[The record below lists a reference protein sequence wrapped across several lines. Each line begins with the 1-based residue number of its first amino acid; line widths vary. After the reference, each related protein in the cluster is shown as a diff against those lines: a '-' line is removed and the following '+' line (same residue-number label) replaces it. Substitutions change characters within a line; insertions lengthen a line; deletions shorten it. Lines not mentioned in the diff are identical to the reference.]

1 MMTKII
7 QIDDS
12 LRLVPYFLADHHDAA
27 LGWYQDVD
35 LVELVDG
42 VRSPYS
48 VKKLNAMYP
57 YLEKH
62 GDLFWIEYREKGEG
76 LPIGDVTLSLENIPI
91 VIGNPSYQHQ
101 GLGCKVLKTLID
113 LARQRGWKE
122 LKVQEIYDFN
132 HASRQCFESLG
143 FVESGSAEKGTS
155 LLLKLD
161 SYKI

>member
-1 MMTKII
+1 MKQII
-7 QIDDS
+7 QIDS
-12 LRLVPYFLADHHDAA
+12 YLRLVPYFLADHRDVA
-27 LGWYQDVD
+27 LTWYQDVD

-48 VKKLNAMYP
+48 VKKLNAMYS

-62 GDLFWIEYREKGEG
+62 GDLFWIEFREKGEWF
-76 LPIGDVTLSLENIPI
+76 PIGDVTLSQENLPI
-91 VIGNPSYQHQ
+91 VIGNPAYQHQ
-101 GLGCKVLKTLID
+101 GLGRKVLSTLID

-132 HASRQCFESLG
+132 HVSRRCFESFG
-143 FVESGSAEKGTS
+143 FVESGSTEKGTS

-161 SYKI
+161 SN

>member
-1 MMTKII
+1 MKQII
-7 QIDDS
+7 QIDSS
-12 LRLVPYFLADHHDAA
+12 LRLVPYFLADHRDVA
-27 LGWYQDVD
+27 LTWYQDVD

-48 VKKLNAMYP
+48 VKKLNAMYS

-62 GDLFWIEYREKGEG
+62 GDLFWIEYREKGEW

-91 VIGNPSYQHQ
+91 VIGNPTYQHQ
-101 GLGCKVLKTLID
+101 GLGRKVLRTLID

-132 HASRQCFESLG
+132 HASRRCFESLG
-143 FVESGSAEKGTS
+143 FVESGATENGVSFVLTLSE
-155 LLLKLD
+155 
-161 SYKI
+161 

>member
-48 VKKLNAMYP
+48 VKKLNAMYS

-62 GDLFWIEYREKGEG
+62 GDLFWIEYREKGEW

-113 LARQRGWKE
+113 LARQRGWK
-122 LKVQEIYDFN
+122 
-132 HASRQCFESLG
+132 
-143 FVESGSAEKGTS
+143 
-155 LLLKLD
+155 
-161 SYKI
+161 

>member
-1 MMTKII
+1 MKQII
-7 QIDDS
+7 QIDSS

-27 LGWYQDVD
+27 LAWYQDVD

-42 VRSPYS
+42 IRIPYS
-48 VKKLNAMYP
+48 SEKLNAMYS
-57 YLEKH
+57 YLESH
-62 GDLFWIEYREKGEG
+62 GDLFWIEFREKGEWF
-76 LPIGDVTLSLENIPI
+76 PIGDVTLSQENVPI
-91 VIGNPSYQHQ
+91 VIGNPTYRYQ
-101 GLGCKVLKTLID
+101 GLGRKVLKVLID

-132 HASRQCFESLG
+132 YASRRCFESLG

-161 SYKI
+161 SY

>member
-27 LGWYQDVD
+27 LAWYQDVD

-42 VRSPYS
+42 IRIPYS
-48 VKKLNAMYP
+48 LEKLNAMYS
-57 YLEKH
+57 YLEEH
-62 GDLFWIEYREKGEG
+62 GDLFWIEFLEKGEW
-76 LPIGDVTLSLENIPI
+76 LPIGDVTLSQENLPI
-91 VIGNPSYQHQ
+91 VIGNPAYQHQ
-101 GLGCKVLKTLID
+101 GLGRKVLSTLID

-132 HASRQCFESLG
+132 HVSRRCFESFG
-143 FVESGSAEKGTS
+143 FVESGSTEKGTS

-161 SYKI
+161 SN